1 MIRKSQ
7 KGAALF
13 ELAVSLPFVV
23 LLFIGLLDLT
33 IFFYQR
39 TQVQLTLHS
48 ATRSIIKNRAAYS
61 DTANLDRLSN
71 ELYKDDVAFRLQHE
85 DGLLR
90 VDAFRP
96 ITPMLR
102 PLSAAGYPSQIA
114 ARAFIRLK

>member
-1 MIRKSQ
+1 MTRRNQ
-7 KGAALF
+7 RGAALI

-48 ATRSIIKNRAAYS
+48 VAQSIIKNRSLYT

-71 ELYKDDVAFRLQHE
+71 ELFKDDVAFQLRHE

-90 VDAFRP
+90 IDAVRS

-102 PLSAAGYPSQIA
+102 PLSAAGYPSQVS

>member
-1 MIRKSQ
+1 MKSRRQ
-7 KGAALF
+7 KGAALI

-39 TQVQLTLHS
+39 TQVQLTLHN
-48 ATRSIIKNRAAYS
+48 AAQSIIKNRAAYS
-61 DTANLDRLSN
+61 DATALDRLAN
-71 ELYKDDVAFRLQHE
+71 ELHKDEVAFRLQHE

-90 VDAFRP
+90 VDAVRP

-102 PLSAAGYPSQIA
+102 PLAAAGYPAQIA

>member
-1 MIRKSQ
+1 MRRKE
-7 KGAALF
+7 KGAALI

-39 TQVQLTLHS
+39 TQVQLSLHT
-48 ATRSIIKNRAAYS
+48 AAQSIIKNRAAYS
-61 DTANLDRLSN
+61 DAANLDRLSN
-71 ELYKDDVAFRLQHE
+71 ELYRNDVAFRLKHE

-90 VDAFRP
+90 IDASRS

-102 PLSAAGYPSQIA
+102 PLAVAGYPSQIV

>member
-1 MIRKSQ
+1 MSRRKQ
-7 KGAALF
+7 RGAALI

-39 TQVQLTLHS
+39 TQVQLSLHT
-48 ATRSIIKNRAAYS
+48 AAQSIMKNRAAYA

-71 ELYKDDVAFRLQHE
+71 ELVRNDVAFRLQHE

-90 VDAFRP
+90 IDASRP

-102 PLSAAGYPSQIA
+102 PLSAAGYPAQVA